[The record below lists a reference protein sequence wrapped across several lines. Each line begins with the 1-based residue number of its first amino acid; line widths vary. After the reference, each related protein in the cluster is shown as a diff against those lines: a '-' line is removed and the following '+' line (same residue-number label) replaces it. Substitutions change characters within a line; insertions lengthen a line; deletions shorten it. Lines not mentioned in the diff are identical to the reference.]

1 MKGMKAQHSN
11 TATHLRRHC
20 AVLFGVSESDMLKAD
35 IRREKLHGCIGWVD
49 NGQGGGSYSSVD
61 VEILHKNYSGSYD
74 FETAFLSP
82 ILMWVSS
89 ISIRTC

>member
-11 TATHLRRHC
+11 TATRLCYHC
-20 AVLFGVSESDMLKAD
+20 DVLFGVSESDMLKAD
-35 IRREKLHGCIGWVD
+35 ICREKLRGHIGWVD
-49 NGQGGGSYSSVD
+49 NGQGGGSYSSVN

-74 FETAFLSP
+74 FETAFLNL

-89 ISIRTC
+89 TSIRTS